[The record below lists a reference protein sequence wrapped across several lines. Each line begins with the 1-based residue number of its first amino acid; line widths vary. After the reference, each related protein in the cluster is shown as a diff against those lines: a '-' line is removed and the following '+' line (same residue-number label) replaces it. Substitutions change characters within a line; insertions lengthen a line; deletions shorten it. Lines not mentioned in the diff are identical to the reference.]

1 MKFLLSSVIFLSISF
16 MHEKPVAGLSNNQIR
31 KICQKEKKKSACVK
45 NLKLKKLNL
54 MEGNQIEIQVI
65 PFKK

>member
-16 MHEKPVAGLSNNQIR
+16 LCEKPAAGLSNYQIR
-31 KICQKEKKKSACVK
+31 EICQKKKKRSACVK
-45 NLKLKKLNL
+45 NLKLKKFNL
-54 MEGNQIEIQVI
+54 MKGNQIEIQVI